1 MRSEI
6 AMPVESY
13 TDERKAE
20 FLLNNAID
28 AADYEHAV
36 KEVANLDYL
45 QGKLRIGVQPNFSCR
60 LIVIARF
67 ADTIVPQ

>member
-36 KEVANLDYL
+36 KEVR
-45 QGKLRIGVQPNFSCR
+45 KLGLSSRK
-60 LIVIARF
+60 IAHRRP
-67 ADTIVPQ
+67 A